1 MDVIKVGGAVLRDLG
16 GFDKFAKIL
25 GNHKSDNLIIVVSA
39 FSLST
44 RELSSMAHLAAIG
57 DKEKAIASTEKF
69 IMKHI
74 RLSENIIKSHD
85 ILIQLK
91 IQLDTISLK
100 LYSIIEGVTI
110 TKELSARILDLIL
123 SFGELFALTI
133 IDALLTDRNYRHK
146 TIDSTSLIISDNTF
160 GNAKPIETETQDRI
174 NKLLIPEINQNK
186 LILTQGFVAATVN
199 GDITTMGIESSN
211 LTAAILAKMTG
222 AKRLTLWTD
231 VRGIR
236 SADPKIVDK
245 TKLIKSMSY
254 SEAYTAGALG
264 LKLIYPGMIDY
275 AKENNIELIFRSA
288 FDGHKEFT
296 TISKKSAENK
306 LIICSDG
313 YRLIEITPEDSTQY
327 QIASNWTQELINNPE
342 IIVKSSTISSGKI
355 SILIKQ
361 NGVKPIPP
369 KELKPEISESISQ
382 ISTVNIPKAKLLKV
396 IVKEEFSIRNLSVSD
411 DGTNSSVFYCEQKYS
426 EEMIN
431 LLHKKLI

>member
-1 MDVIKVGGAVLRDLG
+1 
-16 GFDKFAKIL
+16 
-25 GNHKSDNLIIVVSA
+25 
-39 FSLST
+39 
-44 RELSSMAHLAAIG
+44 
-57 DKEKAIASTEKF
+57 
-69 IMKHI
+69 
-74 RLSENIIKSHD
+74 
-85 ILIQLK
+85 
-91 IQLDTISLK
+91 
-100 LYSIIEGVTI
+100 
-110 TKELSARILDLIL
+110 
-123 SFGELFALTI
+123 
-133 IDALLTDRNYRHK
+133 
-146 TIDSTSLIISDNTF
+146 
-160 GNAKPIETETQDRI
+160 
-174 NKLLIPEINQNK
+174 
-186 LILTQGFVAATVN
+186 
-199 GDITTMGIESSN
+199 
-211 LTAAILAKMTG
+211 
-222 AKRLTLWTD
+222 
-231 VRGIR
+231 
-236 SADPKIVDK
+236 
-245 TKLIKSMSY
+245 
-254 SEAYTAGALG
+254 
-264 LKLIYPGMIDY
+264 MIDY